1 MENYCFVSNGI
12 RLLDSTNL
20 EEPIESFYFCLS
32 SFVSNIKSVQRFS
45 MWNGRRFQVLRPGLL
60 TVSFSLSELQK
71 KRKTPSPDFHSLV
84 LSFFLSDKF
93 PANRATSTH
102 TNTCLHPMV
111 HIHRTSEANAQS
123 APPGQK
129 KVIESRKDSDV
140 ITTAAPSPAP
150 SDPYILI
157 NVPFDLSNQYLM
169 IST

>member
-1 MENYCFVSNGI
+1 
-12 RLLDSTNL
+12 
-20 EEPIESFYFCLS
+20 
-32 SFVSNIKSVQRFS
+32 
-45 MWNGRRFQVLRPGLL
+45 
-60 TVSFSLSELQK
+60 
-71 KRKTPSPDFHSLV
+71 
-84 LSFFLSDKF
+84 
-93 PANRATSTH
+93 
-102 TNTCLHPMV
+102 MV

-140 ITTAAPSPAP
+140 ITTAAPSTAP